1 MGVLT
6 VYLALL
12 TTIATTVPSISCLQY
27 IGYDVC
33 VCVCVCVCAQP
44 ATPDTAPLLQI
55 LPAAKSMKPQASH
68 LQTRVE
74 YLLKLL
80 QSEARKAKKK
90 VRR

>member
-1 MGVLT
+1 MG
-6 VYLALL
+6 
-12 TTIATTVPSISCLQY
+12 
-27 IGYDVC
+27 GC
-33 VCVCVCVCAQP
+33 VCVWVCVRVCAQP
-44 ATPDTAPLLQI
+44 ATSDTAPLLQI

>member
-1 MGVLT
+1 
-6 VYLALL
+6 
-12 TTIATTVPSISCLQY
+12 
-27 IGYDVC
+27 
-33 VCVCVCVCAQP
+33 
-44 ATPDTAPLLQI
+44 
-55 LPAAKSMKPQASH
+55 MKPQASH